1 MDITR
6 LFSRRSFILIMFFT
20 VILFF
25 VVKSAL
31 YFGLD
36 AINEKVLLLIKSEA
50 TLPEI
55 KMIASQISMDLY
67 HVKFSIIPISTGIF
81 ALFGFLLWFFLR
93 VSLVKLLK
101 EAQPS
106 DLVKNV
112 ETTAKAVSKK
122 NKGKD
127 DDR

>member
-1 MDITR
+1 MNITR

-20 VILFF
+20 VILLF

-36 AINEKVLLLIKSEA
+36 AINKKVLLLIKSEA

-67 HVKFSIIPISTGIF
+67 HIKFSIIPISAGILG
-81 ALFGFLLWFFLR
+81 LFGFMLWFFLR
-93 VSLVKLLK
+93 NSFVKLLK
-101 EAQPS
+101 ETLPS
-106 DLVKNV
+106 DPMKRV
-112 ETTAKAVSKK
+112 ELTAKAVSGK
-122 NKGKD
+122 NKDKD
-127 DDR
+127 DKQ

>member
-1 MDITR
+1 
-6 LFSRRSFILIMFFT
+6 MFLT
-20 VILFF
+20 VILLF

-67 HVKFSIIPISTGIF
+67 HVKFSIIPISTLIF
-81 ALFGFLLWFFLR
+81 GLFGFLLWFFLR

-101 EAQPS
+101 ETIPS
-106 DLVKNV
+106 DLMKNGGG
-112 ETTAKAVSKK
+112 TAKAVTDK
-122 NKGKD
+122 NETKD
-127 DDR
+127 DDSQGR

>member
-1 MDITR
+1 MDIAR

-20 VILFF
+20 VILLF
-25 VVKSAL
+25 VVQLAL

-36 AINEKVLLLIKSEA
+36 AMNAKVLLLIKSDA

-67 HVKFSIIPISTGIF
+67 HVKFSIIPIFTGIF
-81 ALFGFLLWFFLR
+81 GLFGFLLWFLLR
-93 VSLVKLLK
+93 ISLVKLLK
-101 EAQPS
+101 ETVPS
-106 DLVKNV
+106 DLIKKV
-112 ETTAKAVSKK
+112 EGTAKAVSDK
-122 NKGKD
+122 NESKD

>member
-20 VILFF
+20 VILLF

-36 AINEKVLLLIKSEA
+36 AINEKILLLIKSDA

-67 HVKFSIIPISTGIF
+67 HIKFAIIPICTGILG
-81 ALFGFLLWFFLR
+81 LFGFLMWFFLR

-101 EAQPS
+101 EKGFS
-106 DLVKNV
+106 DLMKDLDV
-112 ETTAKAVSKK
+112 TAKAVSEK
-122 NKGKD
+122 NEDKD
-127 DDR
+127 DKR

>member
-1 MDITR
+1 MDIPR

-20 VILFF
+20 VILLF
-25 VVKSAL
+25 VVQSVL

-36 AINEKVLLLIKSEA
+36 AMNEKVLLLIKSDT

-81 ALFGFLLWFFLR
+81 CLFGFLLWFFLR
-93 VSLVKLLK
+93 IALVKLLK
-101 EAQPS
+101 ETVPS
-106 DLVKNV
+106 EPMKKV
-112 ETTAKAVSKK
+112 EGTAKAVSDK
-122 NKGKD
+122 NESED